1 MDQLADSTSLIGHRD
16 ALAGRLA
23 ADGYLFFRGLLP
35 AAEVRSTGAAILGRL
50 RSGGWSP
57 GPAGPRAVTI
67 RDALA
72 DPAFRGA
79 IVSPE
84 FNRLPYL
91 PPLRA
96 LTRQILGPEAFSY
109 PVKVLRA
116 VHPEPPA
123 SSSGPRW
130 PWRRTIPSSAGPGG
144 AGPGGAGPHPG
155 RPRGRYVHYDYGVS
169 GVQDMLTTWLP
180 LMDIPV
186 RLGGLAVRPRGH
198 LGPPRRPRLLGRDEP
213 GWASAGYHP
222 GDVITFHCLTP
233 HAALANTGTELRLS
247 ADFRWQRADQ
257 TAPAELVL
265 GPAGASGR
273 AWTGR
278 PAEAFGRLL
287 QREPWWEPVPTG
299 LTLGRRA
306 DLVTAPPGPSRFFPV
321 DPGWRAWQ
329 PPPGAV
335 H

>member
-16 ALAGRLA
+16 ALPGRLA

-35 AAEVRSTGAAILGRL
+35 AAEVRSTGTAILGRL
-50 RSGGWSP
+50 EAGGWSP
-57 GPAGPRAVTI
+57 GPIGPQAVTV
-67 RDALA
+67 REALA
-72 DPAFRGA
+72 DPAFRA
-79 IVSPE
+79 AVVSPE

-91 PPLRA
+91 PPLRT
-96 LTRQILGPEAFSY
+96 LMRQILGPQAFSY
-109 PVKVLRA
+109 PVKVLR
-116 VHPEPPA
+116 VVRPEPPA
-123 SSSGPRW
+123 SPGGLRW
-130 PWRRTIPSSAGPGG
+130 PWRRAAPGG
-144 AGPGGAGPHPG
+144 AGPRPD

-186 RLGGLAVRPRGH
+186 RLGGLGVRPRGH
-198 LGPPRRPRLLGRDEP
+198 LGPPRLPRLLGRDEP
-213 GWASAGYHP
+213 GWATAGYHP
-222 GDVITFHCLTP
+222 GDVIVFHCLTP
-233 HAALANTGTELRLS
+233 HAALANTGAELRLS

-257 TAPAELVL
+257 VAPTELVL
-265 GPAGASGR
+265 GPVGLAGRARAGA
-273 AWTGR
+273 

-287 QREPWWEPVPTG
+287 QREPWWEPVPAG

-306 DLVTAPPGPSRFFPV
+306 DLVTDPPGPSRFFPV
-321 DPGWRAWQ
+321 HPGWRAWQ